1 MARMS
6 VRVRPADPADVPALV
21 ALAKSYDLGRGIF
34 SGRPLQDTSVEHL
47 TERLQEIV
55 HSARAGDGRTMLVA
69 VDESSDEIAGLVVA
83 RPGNMGAIDL
93 TPALHVTHL
102 LVAPKHRRRGVGRA
116 LLGAVVCARRGDRVL
131 ARHRHRRARARAR
144 RTGTSPAWVSRR
156 SSCTASR
163 RQSACAR
170 SLGMSDATD
179 RTAVLRRAR
188 LVRAQRAGVP
198 LRAARRGA

>member
-69 VDESSDEIAGLVVA
+69 VDESSDEVVGLVVA

-116 LLGAVVCARRGDRVL
+116 LLSAVVCAAEETGCWHVIATVGSGSREANRYFARLGFAPLVLHRV
-131 ARHRHRRARARAR
+131 
-144 RTGTSPAWVSRR
+144 TSTVGLR
-156 SSCTASR
+156 
-163 RQSACAR
+163 R
-170 SLGMSDATD
+170 SLGMSHTTD